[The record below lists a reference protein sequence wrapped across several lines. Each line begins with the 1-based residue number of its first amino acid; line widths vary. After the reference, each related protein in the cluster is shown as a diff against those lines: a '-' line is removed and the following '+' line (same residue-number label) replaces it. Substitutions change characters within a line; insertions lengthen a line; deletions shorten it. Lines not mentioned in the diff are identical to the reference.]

1 MTSTLTAP
9 VTTRSDTST
18 YESLLAG
25 ITALDGREIL
35 DPATGEVV
43 GRAPVGSVEDLD
55 AAVARARA
63 AQPSWGARP
72 DEERV
77 DLLRRAADAIE
88 AAAEPLA
95 ELLSREQGKPLNGP
109 NARFEVGACAGWL
122 RATAATELPGG
133 IVLDDADTHAELH
146 YRPVG
151 VVGAIGPWNWPMM
164 ITMWQVAPALRMGN
178 TVVMIPFGGV
188 KKSGYG
194 LEFVV
199 EGLKAVAVPQMIN
212 GRGPST
218 RHRPGPR
225 GGSGRRHA
233 RP

>member
-1 MTSTLTAP
+1 
-9 VTTRSDTST
+9 
-18 YESLLAG
+18 
-25 ITALDGREIL
+25 
-35 DPATGEVV
+35 
-43 GRAPVGSVEDLD
+43 
-55 AAVARARA
+55 
-63 AQPSWGARP
+63 
-72 DEERV
+72 
-77 DLLRRAADAIE
+77 
-88 AAAEPLA
+88 
-95 ELLSREQGKPLNGP
+95 
-109 NARFEVGACAGWL
+109 
-122 RATAATELPGG
+122 
-133 IVLDDADTHAELH
+133 
-146 YRPVG
+146 
-151 VVGAIGPWNWPMM
+151 MM